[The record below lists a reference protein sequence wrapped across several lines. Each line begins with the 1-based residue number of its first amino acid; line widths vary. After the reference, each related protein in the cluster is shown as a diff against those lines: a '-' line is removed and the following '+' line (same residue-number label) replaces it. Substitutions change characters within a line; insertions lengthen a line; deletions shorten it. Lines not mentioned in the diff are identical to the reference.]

1 MKSNGE
7 FVSVTAEEFLAEC
20 TTYDERVL
28 RKLIGCGDDA
38 EDHYISYGQREFN
51 NHLKFLKSNWYSV
64 SKKDTEI
71 ITVLVKKYG
80 GL

>member
-7 FVSVTAEEFLAEC
+7 FVSVTAEEFLEAC

-28 RKLIGCGDDA
+28 RKLIGCEDDA
-38 EDHYISYGQREFN
+38 EDHNICYGQRVFN
-51 NHLKFLKSNWYSV
+51 NHLKFLKSNWHSIN
-64 SKKDTEI
+64 KEDTEI